1 MSHYT
6 EILSEQEMSAAVAR
20 AEQGKRDY
28 ARLVEAQNGL
38 DAWRRNAVDLDAE
51 LRRVQSAAEK
61 RDRASASVT
70 CDMDRAAVR
79 RCEALLRE
87 SAELLT
93 EGGELLQRNAATH
106 DAVIKAMR

>member
-20 AEQGKRDY
+20 AEQGKKDY

-38 DAWRRNAVDLDAE
+38 DAWRRNDLDAE
-51 LRRVQSAAEK
+51 LRREQSAAEK

-87 SAELLT
+87 SAKLLT
-93 EGGELLQRNAATH
+93 EGGELLQRNAANH

>member
-70 CDMDRAAVR
+70 CGMDRAAVR